1 MVIHESVP
9 SSAHGINW
17 DNIECTEHTR
27 GLLRWNGIAAIYVL
41 HRGRYVGAQ
50 KPYLCLTMTFAVLG
64 ESWVYL
70 CCRLLGFYPLDLVP
84 DKNLLEN
91 REVQ

>member
-1 MVIHESVP
+1 MHR
-9 SSAHGINW
+9 
-17 DNIECTEHTR
+17 HTR

-41 HRGRYVGAQ
+41 HRGQYVGAQ
-50 KPYLCLTMTFAVLG
+50 KPDQCLTMTFAVLD

-70 CCRLLGFYPLDLVP
+70 CCRLFGYSQLDLVP
-84 DKNLLEN
+84 DKNLLKN